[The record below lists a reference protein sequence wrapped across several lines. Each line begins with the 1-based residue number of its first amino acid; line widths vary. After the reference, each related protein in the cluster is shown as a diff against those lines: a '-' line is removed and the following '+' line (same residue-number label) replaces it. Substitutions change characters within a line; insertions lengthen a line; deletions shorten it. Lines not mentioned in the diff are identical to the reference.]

1 MSAKA
6 AAATIPQ
13 QTQKLP
19 SASFHQRCTTS
30 EPRKA
35 PEAALPRSS
44 SSRQLPRGQADS
56 AAPRPHGR
64 RQGRVAEAAPLS
76 PARQQAT
83 SEQPEPLP
91 PPLSS
96 PRTPLRGDEGRKEGG
111 RERGREPSQLREASQ
126 PGIGQRCRPRGSG
139 QPRFGQRPG
148 RAQSPPRGTVCPSV
162 LSRGPRPRP
171 GSSYCPGSAPGTSP
185 PPSWDPTH
193 WRFRQEPDTGAP
205 SPPEIA
211 RAMPAKPLPPFF
223 PIVSASL
230 LWTFGAAVGGG
241 MLPLCPLLAE
251 RWPEGCCTGLR
262 RRELPCATGKRLHP
276 SSPC

>member
-64 RQGRVAEAAPLS
+64 RQGRAAEAAPLS

-83 SEQPEPLP
+83 SVQPEPLP

-126 PGIGQRCRPRGSG
+126 PGIGQRCRARGSRG
-139 QPRFGQRPG
+139 SASAQAGLSPRPE
-148 RAQSPPRGTVCPSV
+148 AQSARPSSAAALGPAPAALTVQVVLQVHPRRHLGT
-162 LSRGPRPRP
+162 R
-171 GSSYCPGSAPGTSP
+171 
-185 PPSWDPTH
+185 H
-193 WRFRQEPDTGAP
+193 TGASGRSRTP
-205 SPPEIA
+205 ARPP
-211 RAMPAKPLPPFF
+211 
-223 PIVSASL
+223 
-230 LWTFGAAVGGG
+230 
-241 MLPLCPLLAE
+241 
-251 RWPEGCCTGLR
+251 LR
-262 RRELPCATGKRLHP
+262 K
-276 SSPC
+276 

>member
-64 RQGRVAEAAPLS
+64 RQGRAAEAAPLS

-96 PRTPLRGDEGRKEGG
+96 PRTPLRGDEGRKEGRRKG
-111 RERGREPSQLREASQ
+111 ARPGALTAPGSLTARHRATLPSSGLGAAAV
-126 PGIGQRCRPRGSG
+126 RPAPRQGSVPAPRHSLPVRP
-139 QPRFGQRPG
+139 QPRPS
-148 RAQSPPRGTVCPSV
+148 APPRQLL
-162 LSRGPRPRP
+162 LSR
-171 GSSYCPGSAPGTSP
+171 
-185 PPSWDPTH
+185 
-193 WRFRQEPDTGAP
+193 
-205 SPPEIA
+205 
-211 RAMPAKPLPPFF
+211 
-223 PIVSASL
+223 
-230 LWTFGAAVGGG
+230 
-241 MLPLCPLLAE
+241 
-251 RWPEGCCTGLR
+251 
-262 RRELPCATGKRLHP
+262 
-276 SSPC
+276 

>member
-64 RQGRVAEAAPLS
+64 RQGRATEAAPLS

-96 PRTPLRGDEGRKEGG
+96 PRTPLRGDEGRKEGRRKG
-111 RERGREPSQLREASQ
+111 ARPGALTAPGSLTARHRATLPSSGLGAAAV
-126 PGIGQRCRPRGSG
+126 RPAPRQGSVPAPRHSLPVRP
-139 QPRFGQRPG
+139 QPRPS
-148 RAQSPPRGTVCPSV
+148 APPRQLL
-162 LSRGPRPRP
+162 LSR
-171 GSSYCPGSAPGTSP
+171 
-185 PPSWDPTH
+185 
-193 WRFRQEPDTGAP
+193 
-205 SPPEIA
+205 
-211 RAMPAKPLPPFF
+211 
-223 PIVSASL
+223 
-230 LWTFGAAVGGG
+230 
-241 MLPLCPLLAE
+241 
-251 RWPEGCCTGLR
+251 
-262 RRELPCATGKRLHP
+262 
-276 SSPC
+276 